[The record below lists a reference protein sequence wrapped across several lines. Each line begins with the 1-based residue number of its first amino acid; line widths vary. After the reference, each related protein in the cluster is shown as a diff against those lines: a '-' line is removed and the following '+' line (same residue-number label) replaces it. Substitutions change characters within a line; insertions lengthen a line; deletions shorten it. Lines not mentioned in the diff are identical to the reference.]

1 MTPKVAW
8 SLRLVLGEPQLGV
21 LVTPEASRRT
31 SKLKRSRTRTRLISD
46 AESPLDAGPREVA
59 EVISKYNLLAVPVV
73 DQHNRI
79 QGIVTV
85 DDVMERVMPARVAGR
100 RRRIF

>member
-1 MTPKVAW
+1 VI
-8 SLRLVLGEPQLGV
+8 SVGV
-21 LVTPEASRRT
+21 
-31 SKLKRSRTRTRLISD
+31 
-46 AESPLDAGPREVA
+46 DAGPREVA
-59 EVISKYNLLAVPVV
+59 EITAKYNLLAVPVV

-85 DDVMERVMPARVAGR
+85 DDVMERVMPARGGGR

>member
-1 MTPKVAW
+1 VDPLSSAIDGVIRAGR
-8 SLRLVLGEPQLGV
+8 RLGARG
-21 LVTPEASRRT
+21 
-31 SKLKRSRTRTRLISD
+31 LISA
-46 AESPLDAGPREVA
+46 AEGNLSVRLDAGPREVA
-59 EVISKYNLLAVPVV
+59 EVTSKYNLLAVPVV

-85 DDVMERVMPARVAGR
+85 DDVMERVMPARIGAR

>member
-1 MTPKVAW
+1 MIQNVI
-8 SLRLVLGEPQLGV
+8 SVGV
-21 LVTPEASRRT
+21 
-31 SKLKRSRTRTRLISD
+31 
-46 AESPLDAGPREVA
+46 DAGPREVA
-59 EVISKYNLLAVPVV
+59 EVSSKYNLLAVPVV

-85 DDVMERVMPARVAGR
+85 DDIMARVMPARAGGHR